1 METSKIVCIA
11 AILLIL
17 VLTVKCKNRENFR
30 MAPSTASFIPDY
42 NLKGGAGVGGL
53 HSGMIRGDMSLSGVD
68 FGSMTKED
76 DPAHVNQAKAGE
88 YVTAQD
94 MLPDG
99 TMGTIRPDDFMD
111 TRQVSVQLKS
121 RKWEGNNFWV
131 INPIIEPVNSIH
143 AYFDVDPL
151 FDRPNSAYDSHDPE
165 LAATLGLVKI

>member
-1 METSKIVCIA
+1 
-11 AILLIL
+11 
-17 VLTVKCKNRENFR
+17 

-111 TRQVSVQLKS
+111 TRQVSVQLRSK
-121 RKWEGNNFWV
+121 RWADGNPWV
-131 INPIIEPVNSIH
+131 ITPIITPENSIH
-143 AYFDVDPL
+143 RFHDVDPL
-151 FDRPNSAYDSHDPE
+151 FDRNRSVYDSLDPE
-165 LAATLGLVKI
+165 IAATLGLVKI